1 MPVPLLV
8 AAAAPVLFETV
19 LTAERGRRTSPSPK
33 IKPGEI
39 LKVALEI
46 QALSE
51 RGLSPV
57 LNTDPFTGGLVLSTT
72 DQSAGLFD
80 LLGERFARQ
89 ALAGTPEESA
99 AIFLARE
106 ESFKRTPV
114 TASLVP
120 ESPTVREEVVADLAP
135 ITGKLVA
142 PGVVAKRTSG
152 FSVSRRLGGP
162 CAGANTGFSR
172 LTCARG
178 GFS

>member
-1 MPVPLLV
+1 MVVPAVVAAVAPLLV
-8 AAAAPVLFETV
+8 ESV
-19 LTAERGRRTSPSPK
+19 LTAELSRRASPSPK
-33 IKPGEI
+33 ILPGEI

-46 QALSE
+46 QGLSE
-51 RGLSPV
+51 RGLTPI

-106 ESFKRTPV
+106 ESFNRTPV

-120 ESPTVREEVVADLAP
+120 ETPTMREEIVGNLKP

-142 PGVVAKRTSG
+142 PGVVAKRTSS